1 VTIRWSSAISTRMVR
16 DGLVLLL
23 ELIPDIELVAAAAD
37 GISAVALAA
46 ELEPD
51 VILMDLGMPRMDG
64 IEATRRICAAHPGV
78 GIIALTTYADDSSI
92 LGVLQAGAR
101 GYLTKDAGAE
111 QIAHAIATVAS
122 GDALLEPSVQTRL
135 LDHVNRIPPTPSD
148 PGEPPDDLTNREV
161 EVLQLISEGLSNAE
175 IATRLVVTAAT
186 VKTHINHIFAKT
198 GVRDRAQAVS
208 YAYRH
213 GVARP

>member
-1 VTIRWSSAISTRMVR
+1 VTIRVLIADDQRMVR

-148 PGEPPDDLTNREV
+148 PGEPPDDLTNR
-161 EVLQLISEGLSNAE
+161 
-175 IATRLVVTAAT
+175 
-186 VKTHINHIFAKT
+186 
-198 GVRDRAQAVS
+198 
-208 YAYRH
+208 
-213 GVARP
+213 

>member
-1 VTIRWSSAISTRMVR
+1 VTIRVLIADDQRMVR